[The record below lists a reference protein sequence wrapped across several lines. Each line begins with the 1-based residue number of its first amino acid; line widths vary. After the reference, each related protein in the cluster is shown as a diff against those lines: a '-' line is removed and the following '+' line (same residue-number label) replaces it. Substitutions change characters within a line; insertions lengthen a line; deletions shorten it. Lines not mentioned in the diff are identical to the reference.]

1 MAGYW
6 TQPALKKLAMAISAL
21 CLLEALNYF
30 LMGWAGSRLFLAAGA
45 TAAQAFAIAQDE
57 GTTGLLILIG
67 GFLHWAAPRLRIPLA
82 VAGVFGGFYGAYF
95 MIESSNLLTNWNILN
110 GDIISTGNWSEV
122 ILIVLA
128 VACAAE
134 LAILATATA

>member
-1 MAGYW
+1 
-6 TQPALKKLAMAISAL
+6 
-21 CLLEALNYF
+21 
-30 LMGWAGSRLFLAAGA
+30 
-45 TAAQAFAIAQDE
+45 
-57 GTTGLLILIG
+57 
-67 GFLHWAAPRLRIPLA
+67 
-82 VAGVFGGFYGAYF
+82 